1 MTERKLTYFVSDV
14 HLGLRVGDPDE
25 REERFVMFLKSLRS
39 DDVRAVFLLG
49 DIWDFW
55 YEYRDVVPKIGARV
69 VSELIQLMDE
79 GIEVWFCPGNHDIWT
94 YSFFESLGIKK
105 ISQPFYIEM
114 DGRTFCL
121 GHGDTLGPTKKSYAF
136 MLKLFHNRFVQ
147 RCFSLLHPT
156 LAYRLGLGWS
166 DSSRRTHARYIF
178 KGEQEPLYIYAS
190 GQEKLRHADYYI
202 FGHYHVG
209 ADVKMPGGSRLIILK
224 DWMDGGMPYAC
235 FDGREMITCFPSD

>member
-94 YSFFESLGIKK
+94 YSFSRASG
-105 ISQPFYIEM
+105 
-114 DGRTFCL
+114 
-121 GHGDTLGPTKKSYAF
+121 
-136 MLKLFHNRFVQ
+136 
-147 RCFSLLHPT
+147 
-156 LAYRLGLGWS
+156 
-166 DSSRRTHARYIF
+166 SRR
-178 KGEQEPLYIYAS
+178 
-190 GQEKLRHADYYI
+190 
-202 FGHYHVG
+202 
-209 ADVKMPGGSRLIILK
+209 
-224 DWMDGGMPYAC
+224 
-235 FDGREMITCFPSD
+235 FPSLSI